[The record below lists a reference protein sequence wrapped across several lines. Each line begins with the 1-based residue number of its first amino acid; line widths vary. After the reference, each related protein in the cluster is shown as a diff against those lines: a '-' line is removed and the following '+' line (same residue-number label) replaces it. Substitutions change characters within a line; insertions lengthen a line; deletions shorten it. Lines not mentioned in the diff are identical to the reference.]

1 VSQPEVRVK
10 EAARMGFKQILLPK
24 PNQEKVRGIK
34 GIELIGV
41 RTVGEAVE
49 KLF

>member
-10 EAARMGFKQILLPK
+10 EAVRLGFKRILLPK
-24 PNQEKVRGIK
+24 PNQEKVKGVK

-41 RTVGEAVE
+41 KTVGEAID